1 MNYFSRKK
9 KHLLQAYLHNPFKV
23 TPKSI
28 FLAKRY
34 FLFTQKKNDRIIF
47 LWKQGIELHVFFLRK
62 HNLDTKPKEGVD
74 MFCFMILNSRTCCIL
89 LQYKGKGKGFTEV
102 ESKQISR
109 PSKQFQK
116 QKTKRIQTIEEE
128 AVEERIIIRSD
139 FFHASPQ
146 IDVKHRT

>member
-28 FLAKRY
+28 FFAKRY

-89 LQYKGKGKGFTEV
+89 RNIREKEKDLRKLKVNTFLVLQSSFKNRRRKECKR
-102 ESKQISR
+102 SKR
-109 PSKQFQK
+109 KLLK
-116 QKTKRIQTIEEE
+116 N
-128 AVEERIIIRSD
+128 A
-139 FFHASPQ
+139 
-146 IDVKHRT
+146 